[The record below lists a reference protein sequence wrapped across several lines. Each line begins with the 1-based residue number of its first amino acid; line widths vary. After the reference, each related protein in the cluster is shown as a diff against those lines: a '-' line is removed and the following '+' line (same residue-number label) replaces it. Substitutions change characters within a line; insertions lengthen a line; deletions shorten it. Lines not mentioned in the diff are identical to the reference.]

1 VKFLTHFSL
10 HLALVSSISQ
20 GKEETPSPAQKKRN
34 FEGFEF
40 IQNEQPQLDD
50 KYKRAFRV

>member
-1 VKFLTHFSL
+1 LTHFSL

-34 FEGFEF
+34 FEGFGF
-40 IQNEQPQLDD
+40 IPNKQPQLDD
-50 KYKRAFRV
+50 KYKRV